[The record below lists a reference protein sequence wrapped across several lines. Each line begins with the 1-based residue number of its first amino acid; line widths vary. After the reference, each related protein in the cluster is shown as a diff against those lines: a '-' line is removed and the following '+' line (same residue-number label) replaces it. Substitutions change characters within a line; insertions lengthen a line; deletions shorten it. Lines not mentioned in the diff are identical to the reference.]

1 MENVQRVRGGQV
13 VVCQQL
19 RMQEIGPNTLSTTGI
34 LLLTLT
40 AIFSRGHIWCKG
52 HLLHQS
58 PGSQVSTA
66 TKYYIFQ
73 VAVYTKGE
81 SSCKVVEQSSL
92 GKDPKCEETHRANC
106 LLNSYAKVTFVIRL
120 RLVLPHYH
128 SVQVSQY
135 ELPIQAEVAL
145 SKANRP
151 PRKTI
156 SQVLLS
162 AHTPTNAKS
171 HTIHGDSAAN
181 F

>member
-13 VVCQQL
+13 VVRQKS
-19 RMQEIGPNTLSTTGI
+19 PDTLSTTGI

-58 PGSQVSTA
+58 PSSQVSTA

-73 VAVYTKGE
+73 VAVYTKSE

-92 GKDPKCEETHRANC
+92 GKDPKCEETHRANR
-106 LLNSYAKVTFVIRL
+106 LLNSDAKVTFVIRL
-120 RLVLPHYH
+120 RLVRPHYH

-135 ELPIQAEVAL
+135 ELPI
-145 SKANRP
+145 
-151 PRKTI
+151 
-156 SQVLLS
+156 
-162 AHTPTNAKS
+162 
-171 HTIHGDSAAN
+171 
-181 F
+181 